1 MLLWVLLAFICLVAL
16 LAIPIEIVFN
26 VRRHEILDGSV
37 SIGWLFGLLRAPLPI
52 NSSDPSSERSKKKIG
67 REKKKRKDGGR
78 RAILVIRNAPFR
90 QRVVR
95 FIQEFLRAI
104 NVTGLTLRARL
115 GLDDP
120 ADTGMLWGFI
130 GPLSG
135 LLATIQN
142 AVMQIELEFMYE
154 TFELEGKGKV
164 RLIPLQFIFIV
175 ALFALSPVTM
185 RMLWALR

>member
-1 MLLWVLLAFICLVAL
+1 MLFWVLLAIICLVAL
-16 LAIPIEIVFN
+16 LAVPIEIAFN

-37 SIGWLFGLLRAPLPI
+37 SIGWLFGIIRAPLPI
-52 NSSDPSSERSKKKIG
+52 NDSAPSSDRPKKKIG
-67 REKKKRKDGGR
+67 REKKKRKDGSR
-78 RAILVIRNAPFR
+78 RAIMVIRNAPFR

-95 FIQEFLRAI
+95 FIREFLRAI

-142 AVMQIELEFMYE
+142 AVIRIEPEFMYE

-164 RLIPLQFIFIV
+164 RLVPLQFIVIV
-175 ALFALSPVTM
+175 ALFALSPVTV
-185 RMLWALR
+185 RMLWELR

>member
-1 MLLWVLLAFICLVAL
+1 MLLWVFLAIICGVAL
-16 LAIPIEIVFN
+16 LAIPVEIVFD

-37 SIGWLFGLLRAPLPI
+37 SIGWLFGIIRAPLPI
-52 NSSDPSSERSKKKIG
+52 NSSAPSSERPKKKIG
-67 REKKKRKDGGR
+67 KEQKKRKDGSR

-95 FIQEFLRAI
+95 FIREFLHAI

-142 AVMQIELEFMYE
+142 AVIRIEPEFMYE

-164 RLIPLQFIFIV
+164 RLVPLQFIFIV